1 MSAPLLLMYCRMA
14 LGLVL
19 VWGLK
24 PKAQTFVGEH
34 AYHIV
39 FVAEDLRR
47 AADGEVGEEL
57 WQGDE
62 PHDSDED
69 KALLVERN
77 EPEEAH
83 KDLR

>member
-1 MSAPLLLMYCRMA
+1 M
-14 LGLVL
+14 GLEAEGADV
-19 VWGLK
+19 
-24 PKAQTFVGEH
+24 VGEH
-34 AYHIV
+34 AYRIV

-69 KALLVERN
+69 EALLVECD

-83 KDLR
+83 EELHQEQPREQ

>member
-1 MSAPLLLMYCRMA
+1 M
-14 LGLVL
+14 GLEAEGADV
-19 VWGLK
+19 
-24 PKAQTFVGEH
+24 VGEH
-34 AYHIV
+34 AYRIV

>member
-1 MSAPLLLMYCRMA
+1 MRLEAE
-14 LGLVL
+14 GTDV
-19 VWGLK
+19 
-24 PKAQTFVGEH
+24 VGEH
-34 AYHIV
+34 AYRIV
-39 FVAEDLRR
+39 FIAEDLSG

-62 PHDSDED
+62 PYDSDEYEV
-69 KALLVERN
+69 LLVERN